1 MTSLATLIYLP
12 RSIGLFANG
21 VFSGVGFSMN
31 FVSVPAINASKDPL
45 PSFVTTY
52 NNASKL
58 AILTIF
64 VSTAANAVCYYQT
77 KERRFIYSTA
87 LSFFSVPFT
96 LLFIKPVNN
105 QLFALQKLGDDY
117 DRQKVRQLVSKWN
130 KLQAA
135 RTIAGTAAFLIN
147 ILYKA

>member
-21 VFSGVGFSMN
+21 VFSGLGFSMN
-31 FVSVPAINASKDPL
+31 LISVPAIKASKDPL

-52 NNASKL
+52 NNASKV
-58 AILTIF
+58 AILSILI
-64 VSTAANAVCYYQT
+64 STAANAVCYYKT
-77 KERRFIYSTA
+77 NEKRFLYSSI
-87 LSFFSVPFT
+87 LSFFSFPFT
-96 LLFIKPVNN
+96 LLFIKPINN

-117 DRQKVRQLVSKWN
+117 DRQKVYQLVAKWN